1 MKSLLTTLSVLTL
14 ATTTG
19 NLINILNTIEEKT
32 NITTNY
38 IQSKTQQDT
47 IYKNKNGEEIKTNI
61 EDLSEIESKEVVQIG
76 FYKNRQGEIQVA
88 RMPETIEKVPDKL
101 PSEIT
106 SLSYMFTRAKS
117 FNQDLSK
124 WNVSNVTDMSSLFSA
139 TSVFNGN
146 ITNWNVSKVTT
157 MKQMFYYAATF
168 NQDLS
173 KWNVSNV
180 TDMSA
185 MFGKTW
191 EFNANITN
199 WNVSKVT
206 TMNSMFSAAGSF
218 EGSSSFNQDL
228 SNWDVS
234 NVTDMSGM
242 FRRTWKFNSNIS
254 TWITSNVTDMSGMFA
269 YATSFNQN
277 LSQWNVEKVKNHDN
291 FAIESGIASDLS
303 KWPKFNK

>member
-38 IQSKTQQDT
+38 IQNKTPQDT

-124 WNVSNVTDMSSLFSA
+124 WNVSNVTDMS
-139 TSVFNGN
+139 
-146 ITNWNVSKVTT
+146 
-157 MKQMFYYAATF
+157 
-168 NQDLS
+168 
-173 KWNVSNV
+173 
-180 TDMSA
+180 A
-185 MFGKTW
+185 MFGKNW
-191 EFNANITN
+191 EFNANISN

-228 SNWDVS
+228 SNWDV
-234 NVTDMSGM
+234 
-242 FRRTWKFNSNIS
+242 
-254 TWITSNVTDMSGMFA
+254 SNVTDMSGMFA